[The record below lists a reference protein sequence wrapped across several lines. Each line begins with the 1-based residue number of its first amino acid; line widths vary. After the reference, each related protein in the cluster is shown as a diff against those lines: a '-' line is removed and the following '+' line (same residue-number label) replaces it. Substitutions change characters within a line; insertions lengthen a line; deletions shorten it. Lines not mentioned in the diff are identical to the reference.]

1 MSGEVVSKYW
11 RNGVVMVSASPVEHT
26 LNDPVTQHMRMDI
39 AQLHVNLT
47 VGEALASI
55 RDKPPES
62 RIIYFYV
69 VDDDN
74 RLKGVVPTRQ
84 LLLNAPDQRV
94 EEIMVREIIAVPRTA
109 TVLDACEF
117 FTLHRLLAFPV
128 VDEER
133 RLLGVIDVELYTD
146 ELSDIDRREGN
157 DQLFQLIGV
166 HLTEA
171 LRESPVI
178 AFRSRFPWLLAN
190 ITGGILAAFLSGVFE
205 AELQKAVAL
214 ALFIPVVLTL
224 AESVSIQSVSLAL
237 QVLRGKRP
245 DMADIVKKLRSEF
258 LTGLFL
264 GVASGVAVALV
275 ALLWLGQV
283 RVALCLLGGIAGGVT
298 CAAIIGVSMPNLIRF
313 FSREPQVAAGPVA
326 LASTDMVTLLIYF
339 TLARVLL
346 A

>member
-1 MSGEVVSKYW
+1 
-11 RNGVVMVSASPVEHT
+11 MVSVTSVEDT
-26 LNDPVTQHMRMDI
+26 PLNDPVTQHMRTDI
-39 AQLHVNLT
+39 PRLHVNQT

-55 RDKPPES
+55 RENPPES

-69 VDDDN
+69 VGDGN
-74 RLKGVVPTRQ
+74 RLKGVVPTRR
-84 LLLNAPDQRV
+84 LLLNAPDTRV
-94 EEIMVREIIAVPRTA
+94 SEIMVREIIAIPRTA

-133 RLLGVIDVELYTD
+133 RLLGMVDVELYTE

-157 DQLFQLIGV
+157 DQIFQLIGV
-166 HLTEA
+166 HLTETQQ
-171 LRESPVI
+171 ESPVI

-190 ITGGILAAFLSGVFE
+190 IIGGLLAAFLSGVFE

-214 ALFIPVVLTL
+214 ALFIPVVLAL

-237 QVLRGKRP
+237 QALSGKP
-245 DMADIVKKLRSEF
+245 PSLAEIVKKLRLEV

-275 ALLWLGQV
+275 ALLWLGKV
-283 RVALCLLGGIAGGVT
+283 RVVLCLLAGIAGGVT
-298 CAAIIGVSMPNLIRF
+298 CAAVIGVSMPNLIRF
-313 FSREPQVAAGPVA
+313 FRREPQVAAGPVA

-339 TLARVLL
+339 SLARLLL